1 MCTFNC
7 FIVLVYVRCY
17 SFSIIMATARP
28 FVTSNFFYLG
38 PLQSYWSAIP
48 LSDGWSII
56 YKISTL
62 IILTYVMNPIKLMF
76 LPRGV

>member
-1 MCTFNC
+1 MD
-7 FIVLVYVRCY
+7 
-17 SFSIIMATARP
+17 
-28 FVTSNFFYLG
+28 LG

-62 IILTYVMNPIKLMF
+62 TILTYAMNQIKLMF
-76 LPRGV
+76 LPRGSDNAQIMEVNL